1 MSTGIFSIG
10 VSGITAAQLGL
21 LATENNVVNAST
33 PGYTRQRTV
42 QATNLAVNTGA
53 GAIGQGVHV
62 QTIERMYDRF
72 LTGQVTTAQSSLSEI
87 DAYYAEIKQIDNLLA
102 DPSAGL
108 SPALQD
114 FFSGVQQVASNPSL
128 LSARQSMISS
138 AQTLVSRFQSIDAR
152 LSDLTSEVNG
162 KIQDAVSSVNSY
174 ATQIADLNQRIL
186 ISESS
191 YGQPANDLLD
201 QRDQLINDLNKLIK
215 VSTTTN
221 SDGGFNVFIGSG
233 QQLVVGNIAMR
244 MSSTMSSADPE
255 KMVVGLETANGGIQE
270 LPERLIV
277 GGELGGL
284 VKFRSESLDLATNEL
299 GRLAASVAL
308 TFNAQHALGQDLL
321 GNSGTDV
328 EEFFLMSNVGPQVKA
343 NSGNAPGAL
352 PVASFQEPPSYGPEA
367 ADGNFYTN
375 LTTSDYRLTYDG
387 TNYSL
392 LRLSDNQPVTLTPIA
407 GGFTTSDGFLLTM
420 PATDTAG
427 NSYLI
432 QPTANAAANLSVN
445 PVISAD
451 SRLLAAAAPFRTQP
465 GGFVGSSIV
474 NSNTGTGTISSGT
487 MVGGTPTGF
496 SAATSLPVTISYD
509 AATQQLQFG
518 GVGAPASVLVKY
530 PGSGESQVSTPVPGV
545 AYNSG
550 MVISFS
556 GMSFTIS
563 GSLNDGDSFTLTQ
576 NAAGTSDGRNALALG
591 KLQTQNT
598 VAGSATDNQGKATF
612 QSAYSQLVA
621 SNGIK
626 TRELKVTGEAQQA
639 VLDQA
644 QANRDALSG
653 VNLDEEAANMIRFQ
667 QAYQASAKLLEV
679 GKTLFDT
686 ILQIS

>member
-1 MSTGIFSIG
+1 MSTGIFGIG

-21 LATENNVVNAST
+21 LATEHNVVNAST

-72 LTGQVTTAQSSLSEI
+72 LTGQVTSAQSSLSEI

-233 QQLVVGNIAMR
+233 QQLVIGNIAMR

-255 KMVVGLETANGGIQE
+255 KMVVGLETANGGVQE

-284 VKFRSESLDLATNEL
+284 VKFRAESLDRATNEL

-321 GNSGTDV
+321 GQANGDAGFNAD
-328 EEFFLMSNVGPQVKA
+328 FFSVGLLKPEVSPNA
-343 NSGNAPGAL
+343 NNDNTGAPVIQA
-352 PVASFQEPPSYGPEA
+352 AFAPPTYGPEVNN
-367 ADGNFYTN
+367 GNFYTK
-375 LTTSDYRLTYDG
+375 LTTSDYQLANTATGYTLT
-387 TNYSL
+387 
-392 LRLSDNQPVTLTPIA
+392 RLSDNKQWGPSALAALSTTIQSEEGFSISLA
-407 GGFTTSDGFLLTM
+407 GAD
-420 PATDTAG
+420 AVG
-427 NSYLI
+427 NRYLI
-432 QPTANAAANLSVN
+432 RPTETAAKNLAINPVVAADTRTIAAAT
-445 PVISAD
+445 
-451 SRLLAAAAPFRTQP
+451 PFRTSAA
-465 GGFVGSSIV
+465 GGNSGSGI
-474 NSNTGTGTISSGT
+474 ISSGT
-487 MVGGTPTGF
+487 GVPGF
-496 SAATSLPVTISYD
+496 DTSLLPAAGVTITYSSVATELSFAGVTAGQTITYKPPG
-509 AATQQLQFG
+509 AAE
-518 GVGAPASVLVKY
+518 VSVVAPATIPY
-530 PGSGESQVSTPVPGV
+530 TQGMAV
-545 AYNSG
+545 A
-550 MVISFS
+550 VS
-556 GMSFTIS
+556 GMSFVIS
-563 GSLNDGDSFTLTQ
+563 GVPGNGDTFKLERNT
-576 NAAGTSDGRNALALG
+576 AATSDGRNALALG

-598 VAGSATDNQGKATF
+598 VAGGTATF
-612 QSAYSQLVA
+612 QTAYAELVA
-621 SNGIK
+621 NNGVK

-686 ILQIS
+686 ILQVS

>member
-10 VSGITAAQLGL
+10 VSGIAAAQLGL
-21 LATENNVVNAST
+21 LTTEHNVVNAST

-62 QTIERMYDRF
+62 QTIERLYDRF
-72 LTGQVTTAQSSLSEI
+72 LTSQVTTAQSSLSEI
-87 DAYYAEIKQIDNLLA
+87 EAYYTEIKQIDNLLA

-152 LSDLTSEVNG
+152 LSDLTGEVNG

-174 ATQIADLNQRIL
+174 ASQIADLNQRIL

-191 YGQPANDLLD
+191 FGQPANDLLD

-255 KMVVGLETANGGIQE
+255 KMVVGLETANGGVQE

-284 VKFRSESLDLATNEL
+284 VKFRSETLDRATNEL

-321 GNSGTDV
+321 GQANGDAGFNADFFSVGLLKPEVSANANNDNTGTPV
-328 EEFFLMSNVGPQVKA
+328 IQAAF
-343 NSGNAPGAL
+343 AP
-352 PVASFQEPPSYGPEA
+352 PTYGPEVNN
-367 ADGNFYTN
+367 GNF
-375 LTTSDYRLTYDG
+375 LTKLTISDYQLANTATGYTLT
-387 TNYSL
+387 
-392 LRLSDNQPVTLTPIA
+392 RLSDNKQWGPSPLATLSTTIQSEE
-407 GGFTTSDGFLLTM
+407 GFSISLSG
-420 PATDTAG
+420 ADTVG
-427 NSYLI
+427 NRYLI
-432 QPTANAAANLSVN
+432 RPTESAAKNLAINPVVAADTRMIAAAT
-445 PVISAD
+445 
-451 SRLLAAAAPFRTQP
+451 PFRTSAA
-465 GGFVGSSIV
+465 GS
-474 NSNTGTGTISSGT
+474 NSGSGIISSGT
-487 MVGGTPTGF
+487 GVPGF
-496 SAATSLPVTISYD
+496 NTSLLPAAGITISYASATTQLSFAGVTAGQTITYKPPG
-509 AATQQLQFG
+509 AAE
-518 GVGAPASVLVKY
+518 VSVVAPATIPY
-530 PGSGESQVSTPVPGV
+530 TQGMAV
-545 AYNSG
+545 A
-550 MVISFS
+550 VS
-556 GMSFTIS
+556 GMSFVIS
-563 GSLNDGDSFTLTQ
+563 GVPGNGDTFKLERNT
-576 NAAGTSDGRNALALG
+576 AATSDGRNALALG

-598 VAGSATDNQGKATF
+598 VAGGTATF
-612 QSAYSQLVA
+612 QTAYAELVA
-621 SNGIK
+621 NNGVK
-626 TRELKVTGEAQQA
+626 TRELKVTGEAQQS
-639 VLDQA
+639 VLEQA

-686 ILQIS
+686 ILQIG

>member
-10 VSGITAAQLGL
+10 VSGIAAAQLGL
-21 LATENNVVNAST
+21 LTTEHNVVNAST

-62 QTIERMYDRF
+62 QTIERLYDRF
-72 LTGQVTTAQSSLSEI
+72 LTSQVTTAQSSLSEI
-87 DAYYAEIKQIDNLLA
+87 EAYYTEIKQIDNLLA

-152 LSDLTSEVNG
+152 LSDLTGEVNG

-174 ATQIADLNQRIL
+174 ASQIADLNQRIL

-191 YGQPANDLLD
+191 FGQPANDLLD

-255 KMVVGLETANGGIQE
+255 KMVVGLETANGGVQE

-284 VKFRSESLDLATNEL
+284 VKFRSETLDRATNEL

-321 GNSGTDV
+321 GQANGDAGFNADFFSVGLLKPEVSANANNDNTGTPV
-328 EEFFLMSNVGPQVKA
+328 IQAAF
-343 NSGNAPGAL
+343 AP
-352 PVASFQEPPSYGPEA
+352 PTYGPEVNN
-367 ADGNFYTN
+367 GNFLTK
-375 LTTSDYRLTYDG
+375 LTTSDYQLANTATGYTLT
-387 TNYSL
+387 
-392 LRLSDNQPVTLTPIA
+392 RLSDNKQWGPSPLATLSTTIQSEE
-407 GGFTTSDGFLLTM
+407 GFSISLSG
-420 PATDTAG
+420 ADTVG
-427 NSYLI
+427 NRYLI
-432 QPTANAAANLSVN
+432 RPTESAAKNLAINPVVAADTRMIAAAT
-445 PVISAD
+445 
-451 SRLLAAAAPFRTQP
+451 PFRTSAA
-465 GGFVGSSIV
+465 GS
-474 NSNTGTGTISSGT
+474 NSGSGIISSGT
-487 MVGGTPTGF
+487 GVPGF
-496 SAATSLPVTISYD
+496 NTSLLPAAGITISYASATTQLSFAGVTAGQTITYKPPG
-509 AATQQLQFG
+509 AAE
-518 GVGAPASVLVKY
+518 VSVVAPATIPY
-530 PGSGESQVSTPVPGV
+530 TQGMAV
-545 AYNSG
+545 A
-550 MVISFS
+550 VS
-556 GMSFTIS
+556 GMSFVIS
-563 GSLNDGDSFTLTQ
+563 GVPGNGDTFKLERNT
-576 NAAGTSDGRNALALG
+576 AATSDGRNALALG

-598 VAGSATDNQGKATF
+598 VAGGTATF
-612 QSAYSQLVA
+612 QTAYAELVA
-621 SNGIK
+621 NNGVK
-626 TRELKVTGEAQQA
+626 TRELKVTGEAQQS
-639 VLDQA
+639 VLEQA

-686 ILQIS
+686 ILQIG

>member
-10 VSGITAAQLGL
+10 VSGIAAAQLGL
-21 LATENNVVNAST
+21 LTTEHNVVNAST

-62 QTIERMYDRF
+62 QTIERLYDRF
-72 LTGQVTTAQSSLSEI
+72 LTSQVTTAQSSLSEI
-87 DAYYAEIKQIDNLLA
+87 EAYYTEIKQIDNLLA

-152 LSDLTSEVNG
+152 LSDLTGEVNG

-174 ATQIADLNQRIL
+174 ASQIADLNQRIL

-191 YGQPANDLLD
+191 FGQPANDLLD

-255 KMVVGLETANGGIQE
+255 KMVVGLETANGGVQE

-284 VKFRSESLDLATNEL
+284 VKFRSETLDRATNEL

-321 GNSGTDV
+321 GQANGDAGFNADFFSVGLLRPEVSANANNDNTGTPV
-328 EEFFLMSNVGPQVKA
+328 IQAAF
-343 NSGNAPGAL
+343 AP
-352 PVASFQEPPSYGPEA
+352 PTYGPEVNN
-367 ADGNFYTN
+367 GNFLTK
-375 LTTSDYRLTYDG
+375 LTTSDYQLANTATGYTLT
-387 TNYSL
+387 
-392 LRLSDNQPVTLTPIA
+392 RLSDNKQWGPSPLATLSTTIQSEE
-407 GGFTTSDGFLLTM
+407 GFSISLSG
-420 PATDTAG
+420 ADTVG
-427 NSYLI
+427 NRYLI
-432 QPTANAAANLSVN
+432 RPTESAAKNLAINPVVAADTRMIAAAT
-445 PVISAD
+445 
-451 SRLLAAAAPFRTQP
+451 PFRTSAA
-465 GGFVGSSIV
+465 GS
-474 NSNTGTGTISSGT
+474 NSGSGIISSGT
-487 MVGGTPTGF
+487 GVPGF
-496 SAATSLPVTISYD
+496 NTSLLPAAGITISYASATTQLSFAGVTAGQTITYKPPG
-509 AATQQLQFG
+509 AAE
-518 GVGAPASVLVKY
+518 VSVVAPATIPY
-530 PGSGESQVSTPVPGV
+530 TQGMAV
-545 AYNSG
+545 A
-550 MVISFS
+550 VS
-556 GMSFTIS
+556 GMSFVIS
-563 GSLNDGDSFTLTQ
+563 GVPGNGDTFKLERNT
-576 NAAGTSDGRNALALG
+576 AATSDGRNALALG

-598 VAGSATDNQGKATF
+598 VAGGTATF
-612 QSAYSQLVA
+612 QTAYAELVA
-621 SNGIK
+621 NNGVK
-626 TRELKVTGEAQQA
+626 TRELKVTGEAQQS
-639 VLDQA
+639 VLEQA

-686 ILQIS
+686 ILQIG